1 MVTLLWPSSLGL
13 GAGCLSGKG
22 VPALFPPPGLII
34 PEGVLGDPLGPGNL
48 GPIIPLGVGILGL
61 CCLIAP
67 GCRITFPG
75 LPRKGAD

>member
-34 PEGVLGDPLGPGNL
+34 PVGVLGDPLGPGNL
-48 GPIIPLGVGILGL
+48 GPIIPLEVGVLGL
-61 CCLIAP
+61 CCLMAP
-67 GCRITFPG
+67 GGLRMFPG
-75 LPRKGAD
+75 LPRNDVD